1 MVLIKISQRYVR
13 HHPVCLYYFYLCLVT
28 EEIKPIKR
36 SQQLAPLSR
45 EHHDGLLFAWKIR
58 QGIENNTSLDIM
70 RKYAL
75 WFWKNHIKPHFFQE
89 EKILIP
95 YMPAGHPMAIKL
107 LEDHDH
113 IRELILGLDD
123 EADKRTLAILSDLL
137 NAHIRFEERELFV
150 YLEQMLT
157 PEQLDMV
164 FTQLE
169 KHPVHCEQEWK
180 DEFWVKKRETGK

>member
-1 MVLIKISQRYVR
+1 M
-13 HHPVCLYYFYLCLVT
+13 T

-58 QGIENNTSLDIM
+58 QGIENGTPLDLI
-70 RKYAL
+70 RKYAI
-75 WFWKNHIKPHFFQE
+75 WFWQHHIKPHFFQE
-89 EKILIP
+89 EKILVP
-95 YMPAGHPMAIKL
+95 CMPANDPLSVRM
-107 LEDHDH
+107 LEEHDK
-113 IRELILGLDD
+113 IRELILGLND
-123 EADKRTLAILSDLL
+123 EADKRTLTILSDLL

-150 YLEQMLT
+150 YLEKILS
-157 PEQLDMV
+157 PEQLDTV

-180 DEFWVKKRETGK
+180 EEFWVKKK